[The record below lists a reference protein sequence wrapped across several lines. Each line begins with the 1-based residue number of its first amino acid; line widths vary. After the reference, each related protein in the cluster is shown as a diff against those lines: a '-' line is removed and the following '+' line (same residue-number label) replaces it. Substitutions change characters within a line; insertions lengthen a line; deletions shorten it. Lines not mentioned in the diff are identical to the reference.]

1 MRLLYLSSDPGVPI
15 LGHKGASVHVRAL
28 VRALSAHGTEV
39 VVASPRV
46 ACEGERMEP
55 SWLVEIEPVLPKSH
69 ESEQSL
75 LDDVCRQARQIGEL
89 AAVLAVDA
97 IYERF
102 SLFSD
107 GGVMAAASLG
117 VPHVLEVNAPLRREA
132 ARFRTL
138 PYPAVAESIE
148 QDVFDRTDHI
158 FAVSAPLAEVL
169 TVAGVAAEKI
179 QIVPNGIDTA
189 AFRSLTPV
197 RERHFTIGFAGSL
210 KPWHGID
217 VLLEGFRLA
226 LAVEPGLRLEIV
238 GAGPLADLVA
248 TCRLPP
254 KQLVYHGQL
263 THEATIS
270 AMVRWDVGVAPFAPL
285 EDFYFSPLKVGEY
298 MAAGACTVA
307 SDFPPIRDLL
317 GRGERGVLVE
327 PGNPAALARAIVE
340 LAQSRERAAAI
351 GQRARAY
358 ALSTLGWSHNARRTL
373 SALGEPVGAFR

>member
-1 MRLLYLSSDPGVPI
+1 MRLLYVSSDPGVPI

-28 VRALSAHGTEV
+28 VGALAAHGAEV

-46 ACEGERMEP
+46 GFEGEQMES
-55 SWLVEIEPVLPKSH
+55 SWLVEIDPVLPKSH
-69 ESEQSL
+69 ESERSL
-75 LDDVCRQARQIGEL
+75 LEGVERQARQIGEL
-89 AAVLAVDA
+89 AAGLAVDA

-107 GGVMAAASLG
+107 GGVAAAATLG

-138 PYPAVAESIE
+138 PYPAVAEAIE
-148 QDVFDRTDHI
+148 QDVFDRTDRI
-158 FAVSAPLAEVL
+158 FAVSSPLAELL
-169 TVAGVAAEKI
+169 TAAGVPAEKI
-179 QIVPNGIDTA
+179 QVVPNGIDVA

-217 VLLEGFRLA
+217 VLLEGFGLA
-226 LAVEPGLRLEIV
+226 LAAEPGLRLEIV
-238 GAGPLADLVA
+238 GAGPLAGLVA
-248 TCRLPP
+248 SSRLPP
-254 KQLVYHGQL
+254 ERLVYHGQL
-263 THEATIS
+263 THEATIR

-317 GRGERGVLVE
+317 GHGERGLLVE
-327 PGNPAALARAIVE
+327 PGNAAALARAIVE
-340 LAQSRERAAAI
+340 MAQSRERAAAV
-351 GQRARAY
+351 GRLARAY

-373 SALGEPVGAFR
+373 TALGEPVGALR